1 MFAGVAVA
9 KVVIRRRLHGKFYV
23 LQRLFRIGVL
33 PAAHHL
39 PVIGAPANAIAL
51 GELVVLLQKRFILGH
66 GDLGQVLHH
75 VHAQLGDHEIG
86 VDHHRIF
93 LDLKGSRFK
102 DGAEF
107 RRRADAL
114 GRIVLKIHL
123 AGIVEPKPKPP
134 IGILSLIR
142 QPDGLLIGVDP
153 GLSFWELFHE
163 PAQLLAVKHFL
174 LHLFHLIPSM
184 TTEPY
189 RFAKATARSCPKQ

>member
-1 MFAGVAVA
+1 M
-9 KVVIRRRLHGKFYV
+9 
-23 LQRLFRIGVL
+23 
-33 PAAHHL
+33 
-39 PVIGAPANAIAL
+39 
-51 GELVVLLQKRFILGH
+51 
-66 GDLGQVLHH
+66 DLRG
-75 VHAQLGDHEIG
+75 
-86 VDHHRIF
+86 R
-93 LDLKGSRFK
+93 RFK

-123 AGIVEPKPKPP
+123 AGIVEPKAQPP
-134 IGILSLIR
+134 IGVLSLIR

-153 GLSFWELFHE
+153 GLPLGELFYD

-184 TTEPY
+184 TTKPY